1 MEGLLQDFRYAL
13 HGLLRSPGFALTA
26 IVTLAVSIGV
36 NASVF
41 GVVDAVLF
49 KGFPLVRDNDRL
61 LYLTSSPGCCA
72 SYPDFLDWREQAAS
86 FQDMALTHGIAAAFN
101 DGDGY
106 AERYESTE
114 VSPNTFAL
122 VGVRP
127 LLGRDFGPDDET
139 VGAPAVAILN
149 YGFWVRRFNR
159 DPAVIGRTVRVN
171 GVTTQ
176 IVGVMPAGF
185 SFPQNVD
192 FWVPLVVTA
201 GVRDRAH
208 RNTWFAV
215 GRLADGVTVEAAR
228 AEMETIRKRQEIDHP
243 DTNKGV
249 PLFVSTFRE
258 FFIGARAPVLYRAMW
273 GAGGFVLL
281 IACAN
286 LANLLLARSLDR
298 ARETSMR
305 FALGASRWRVVRLTL
320 VESLILAAL
329 GGALACLVGRVGLLV
344 FALESTGISDEI
356 VGAWFDHVLDYS
368 LDLRVLLY
376 VAAASVAATFLF
388 GLLPALRASQV
399 NVNAA
404 LRDGSRA
411 ATSGGRSRRLSSLLV
426 TAEMALALVLLAGA
440 GAFVRSFQNV
450 AHVDLGFDK
459 ERLLGTAINLPPS
472 RYGSETAQRAFFA
485 ELRERFAALPG
496 VQSVGLSSTLPGWR
510 APVVGFE
517 TADSPADGA
526 GVRPTASTVSVD
538 SDYFRTLG
546 RGLVA
551 GRMLRDSGDETSVV
565 VNQHFANRQWPG
577 QSPLGKRVRLYR
589 GTDALP
595 WATVVGVA
603 PNIAQSRNA
612 ASDGEQLI
620 YTPAGTL
627 PSDDGWVIASV
638 AGSPA
643 DFVTLFRH
651 ELAALDP
658 ELPPALGPVP
668 VSELLARVHQFGQ
681 TNAAVFG
688 VLAAV
693 ALLLAVGGLYAVVA
707 QAVSRRV
714 GEIGVRMAM
723 GARPA
728 DIRAFVWRQG
738 AVPLL
743 GGLVLG
749 LAGSVALSQALQSQ
763 LVQVKLVDPLV
774 LLLVSATLLL
784 AAWLGCFI
792 PMRRAMRVDPMTALR
807 HE

>member
-1 MEGLLQDFRYAL
+1 
-13 HGLLRSPGFALTA
+13 LTA

-41 GVVDAVLF
+41 GVVNAVLF
-49 KGFPLVRDNDRL
+49 KGFPLVHDNDRL
-61 LYLTSSPGCCA
+61 LYLTSSQGCCA
-72 SYPDFLDWREQAAS
+72 SYPDFREWREQATS
-86 FQDMALTHGIAAAFN
+86 FKDMALTHGIAAAFN

-114 VSPNTFAL
+114 VSPNTFSL

-127 LLGRDFGPDDET
+127 LLGRDFAPDDET

-149 YGFWVRRFNR
+149 YSFWVRRFNR
-159 DPAVIGRTVRVN
+159 DPAVIGRGVRVN
-171 GVTTQ
+171 GVATQ

-192 FWVPLVVTA
+192 FWVPLVLTPQ
-201 GVRDRAH
+201 VRERGY

-215 GRLADGVTVEAAR
+215 GRLADGVGVEAAR
-228 AEMETIRKRQEIDHP
+228 AEMDTIRKRQELDHP
-243 DTNKGV
+243 ETNRGL

-258 FFIGARAPVLYRAMW
+258 FFIGANAPVLYRAMW

-286 LANLLLARSLDR
+286 LANLLLARSFER
-298 ARETSMR
+298 TRENSMR

-320 VESLILAAL
+320 VESVILAVV
-329 GGALACLVGRVGLLV
+329 GGALACLVGRAGLLL
-344 FALESTGISDEI
+344 FALAPSGISDAI
-356 VGAWFDHVLDYS
+356 VGTWFDRVQDYS
-368 LDLRVLLY
+368 IDLRVLLY

-399 NVNAA
+399 DVNAA
-404 LRDGSRA
+404 LRDGSRG
-411 ATSGGRSRRLSSLLV
+411 ATSSVRSRRLSSLLV
-426 TAEMALALVLLAGA
+426 MAEMALALVLLAGA
-440 GAFVRSFQNV
+440 GAFVRSFQNA
-450 AHVDLGFDK
+450 AHLELGFDK
-459 ERLLGTAINLPPS
+459 ERLLVAAINLPSS
-472 RYGSETAQRAFFA
+472 RYAGEPAQRAFFA
-485 ELRERFAALPG
+485 ALRERLAALPG
-496 VQSVGLSSTLPGWR
+496 VQSTALSSAQPGWR
-510 APVVGFE
+510 AAVVGFE
-517 TADSPADGA
+517 TADSPADGT
-526 GVRPTASTVSVD
+526 GVRPTASTVSID
-538 SDYFRTLG
+538 ADYFATLG

-551 GRMLRDSGDETSVV
+551 GRVLRDAGDETSVV

-577 QSPLGKRVRLYR
+577 ENPLGKRIRLYR
-589 GTDALP
+589 GAQALP

-612 ASDGEQLI
+612 ADEGEPLI
-620 YTPAGTL
+620 YRPVSTVPAD
-627 PSDDGWVIASV
+627 SAWVIASA

-643 DFVTLFRH
+643 DLVTLFRR
-651 ELAALDP
+651 ELAALDRD
-658 ELPPALGPVP
+658 LPPALGPLP
-668 VSELLARVHQFGQ
+668 VSASLARKHQFGQ
-681 TNAAVFG
+681 TNAAMFG

-693 ALLLAVGGLYAVVA
+693 AVLLAVGGLYAVVA

-714 GEIGVRMAM
+714 AEIGVRMAM

-728 DIRAFVWRQG
+728 DIRALVWRQG

-763 LVQVKLVDPLV
+763 LVQVRLVDPLV
-774 LLLVSATLLL
+774 LLVVSAALLL
-784 AAWLGCFI
+784 AAWLGCWI